1 MPEKMTI
8 DKEWNGESKI
18 HVTKKKNDGNKTRK
32 KRSEKERKR
41 NEKEE
46 IFCKKNLKCGL
57 IMIIIYLW
65 FVGLA

>member
-1 MPEKMTI
+1 MPENMTI

-46 IFCKKNLKCGL
+46 IFCKKN
-57 IMIIIYLW
+57 
-65 FVGLA
+65 

>member
-1 MPEKMTI
+1 M
-8 DKEWNGESKI
+8 DARNDNKEWNGESQI
-18 HVTKKKNDGNKTRK
+18 HVTKKKKMVTRREK
-32 KRSEKERKR
+32 KSENERKR
-41 NEKEE
+41 NDKEE